1 MLCDLQN
8 DDCHGFGNGYESDI
22 VDGMS
27 YVECEADLAEAV
39 ERLRAAEARVADVLR
54 VYLARDPVTGRP
66 VHGRIG
72 RAAQI
77 TGWGEQ
83 RVKETVTPA
92 LAERRRAKRT
102 SPEEEG

>member
-1 MLCDLQN
+1 MST
-8 DDCHGFGNGYESDI
+8 ESGTDTDRDAS
-22 VDGMS
+22 VDGEGRL
-27 YVECEADLAEAV
+27 VDAVAE
-39 ERLRAAEARVADVLR
+39 LRAAEERVAAALR
-54 VYLARDPVTGRP
+54 VYLARDPLTGRP

-92 LAERRRAKRT
+92 LADRRRAKRKVADA
-102 SPEEEG
+102 

>member
-1 MLCDLQN
+1 MIL
-8 DDCHGFGNGYESDI
+8 
-22 VDGMS
+22 
-27 YVECEADLAEAV
+27 VENPSTRSFV
-39 ERLRAAEARVADVLR
+39 VALR
-54 VYLARDPVTGRP
+54 VYLASDPVTARP

-92 LAERRRAKRT
+92 LAEHRRARR
-102 SPEEEG
+102 SDNGAGQ